1 MISNPDMSPVSS
13 CDRMALSVAGMLA
26 VLVEGTVA
34 VVVEDEV
41 VELCGAAESALPAAG
56 RVVVIT
62 AAVPV

>member
-1 MISNPDMSPVSS
+1 
-13 CDRMALSVAGMLA
+13 MALSVAGMLA

-41 VELCGAAESALPAAG
+41 VELCGAAESAPPAAG